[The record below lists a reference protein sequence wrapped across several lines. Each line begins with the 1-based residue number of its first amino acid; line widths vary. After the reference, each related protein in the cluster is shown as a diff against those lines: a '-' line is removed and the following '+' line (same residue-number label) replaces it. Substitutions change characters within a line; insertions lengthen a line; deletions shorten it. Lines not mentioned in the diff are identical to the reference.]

1 MFKVPLLHRSKI
13 VSDEGFSV
21 TVLSRYAVRY
31 EEGGRSMLVTI
42 EEGAGHIDIFHSSI
56 KSWENDPGEALDSA
70 TDRRITQ
77 NLTSALEW
85 RGWSIAV
92 VT

>member
-1 MFKVPLLHRSKI
+1 MFKIPLLQRSKI

-31 EEGGRSMLVTI
+31 EQDGRSMLVSI
-42 EEGAGHIDIFHSSI
+42 EEGDGHIDIFHSSI
-56 KSWENDPGEALDSA
+56 KWEDDPGEAIDAA
-70 TDRRITQ
+70 TDQRITE
-77 NLTSALEW
+77 NLAKALEW
-85 RGWSIAV
+85 RGWSVGV